1 MLAGKIK
8 DRTHSMLAEREMNTF
23 IQNTVPFPWIKLS
36 FLVLTSLSSQE
47 AFIITPN
54 HLLTEILVIFIH
66 LASSFGFLCHPLVP
80 YVSISLVQPDSAD
93 LWRQVAMPHPVPRP
107 PQGNNCAEHQVREER
122 LRALHILHVTPHLHI
137 SQVIFW
143 TGVPLAVKWGQS
155 HHQPLGFVA
164 DGRK

>member
-54 HLLTEILVIFIH
+54 HLLTEILVILIH
-66 LASSFGFLCHPLVP
+66 LASSFGLLCHPLVL

-93 LWRQVAMPHPVPRP
+93 L
-107 PQGNNCAEHQVREER
+107 
-122 LRALHILHVTPHLHI
+122 
-137 SQVIFW
+137 
-143 TGVPLAVKWGQS
+143 
-155 HHQPLGFVA
+155 
-164 DGRK
+164 